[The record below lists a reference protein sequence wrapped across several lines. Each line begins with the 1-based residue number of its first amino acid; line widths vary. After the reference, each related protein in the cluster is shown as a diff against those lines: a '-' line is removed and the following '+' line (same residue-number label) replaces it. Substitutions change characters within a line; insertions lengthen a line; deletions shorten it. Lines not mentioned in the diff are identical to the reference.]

1 MFSLRL
7 PNIGRRSINHAAAHK
22 LRGKLLGVCLL
33 NAILEL
39 KGFAPFR
46 VMEAMH
52 MPKKGKKTVEEKKT
66 EEAKSGESK
75 TTCSQ

>member
-1 MFSLRL
+1 
-7 PNIGRRSINHAAAHK
+7 
-22 LRGKLLGVCLL
+22 
-33 NAILEL
+33 
-39 KGFAPFR
+39 
-46 VMEAMH
+46 MEAMR